1 MSRRLITDLQPQEQV
16 DQVFRAAD
24 KQLRA
29 NRQGG
34 KYILLKLSDRSGT
47 LTGMFWNAEDATFE
61 AFERGDFVR
70 CRGRLQTYNGGL
82 QMIVTDISKVP
93 EQQVDTADFERF
105 DAGKANKLEE
115 KLRTLISSLQN
126 EPLRRVGLA
135 FLDDAEFMERFRQA
149 AAAVNNHHAYPGGL
163 LQHTVDLIELA
174 QAVAPRYPRA
184 NTDLVML
191 GAFLHDL
198 GKVDEMASGDELNYT
213 DRGQLVGHIVIG
225 VQMLGEKIR
234 QVEAEHQTSFPQTLR
249 WQLEHLILSHHGQLE
264 FGSPKIPMT
273 VEAILLHH
281 LDNLDAKMAAADSVI
296 EADVTSDGNW
306 TNYNPSFGRKLWKS
320 PSVSDS
326 HQ

>member
-1 MSRRLITDLQPQEQV
+1 MSRRLITELQPQDQV

-34 KYILLKLSDRSGT
+34 KYILLKLTDRSGT
-47 LTGMFWNAEDATFE
+47 LTGMFWNAEDSVFN
-61 AFERGDFVR
+61 AFDRGDFIR
-70 CRGRLQTYNGGL
+70 CRGRLQTFNGGL
-82 QMIVTDISKVP
+82 QMIVTEIIKVA
-93 EQQVDTADFERF
+93 EDKVDTADFERF
-105 DAGKANKLEE
+105 DSGKADELETRLQALIQSVTNDN
-115 KLRTLISSLQN
+115 LRQL
-126 EPLRRVGLA
+126 GLA
-135 FLDDAEFMERFRQA
+135 FLNDAEFMSSFKQA

-174 QAVAPRYPRA
+174 QLIAPRYPRA
-184 NTDLVML
+184 NTDLVMM

-198 GKVDEMASGDELNYT
+198 GKIEELASGDELNYT

-225 VQMLGEKIR
+225 VQMLADKIR
-234 QVEAEHQTSFPQTLR
+234 EVEQTHNTKFPQSLR

-273 VEAILLHH
+273 VDAILLHH
-281 LDNLDAKMAAADSVI
+281 IDNLDAKMAAADSI
-296 EADVTSDGNW
+296 IDTDVATDGNW

-320 PSVSDS
+320 PSVP
-326 HQ
+326 QQ